1 MSASNHDVTELLNAW
16 GAGDPGAQ
24 EHAVG
29 LLYQELRRRAAAH
42 LRHERRDH
50 TLQPSAL
57 VHEAYIRLAH
67 QRGGTWRDRAQFLAV
82 ASKMMRRILVDR
94 ARARLAA
101 KRPGHW
107 AQVPLEDALA
117 VAAPADLVDVLDLDA
132 ALDKLAAVDARKSH
146 IAELRFFGGLSLE
159 ETAAVLHVSAKTVD
173 RDWQAARALLYKML
187 RPEASTQTP

>member
-1 MSASNHDVTELLNAW
+1 
-16 GAGDPGAQ
+16 
-24 EHAVG
+24 
-29 LLYQELRRRAAAH
+29 
-42 LRHERRDH
+42 
-50 TLQPSAL
+50 
-57 VHEAYIRLAH
+57 
-67 QRGGTWRDRAQFLAV
+67 
-82 ASKMMRRILVDR
+82 
-94 ARARLAA
+94 
-101 KRPGHW
+101 
-107 AQVPLEDALA
+107 VPLEDALA